1 VFTTNNFMTLGLMRA
16 LNEAG
21 LSCPADI
28 AILGFDDFQWAEA
41 FRPRITAI
49 AQSGYQQGAE
59 AARLLAARIAKTE
72 SGPPVHRVIGTELII
87 RESSD

>member
-1 VFTTNNFMTLGLMRA
+1 MTLGLMRA

-21 LSCPADI
+21 LASPDDI
-28 AILGFDDFQWAEA
+28 AIVGFDDFQWAEA
-41 FRPRITAI
+41 FRPRITAV

-72 SGPPVHRVIGTELII
+72 SGPPVHRVIGTSLIV
-87 RESSD
+87 RESSG